1 MAPET
6 RLDEVSTPFSQW
18 GLKTERRPGSGG
30 VCAPVTVLRAALM
43 PLLPRTDQIMKV
55 SVSPPPSLVL
65 SRCQRCMLGN
75 SGSLKR
81 PKPV

>member
-55 SVSPPPSLVL
+55 FSFPASFLCALTLPE
-65 SRCQRCMLGN
+65 MHAG
-75 SGSLKR
+75 
-81 PKPV
+81 